1 MADKRTFEQS
11 VSRIVSLSA
20 RPLVR
25 KKTNNM
31 QKQKYLLHG
40 MILLLVTCAISIC
53 AIVAV
58 KNQEKEYQ
66 GLFFRHMKVIAPEV
80 PATATFAGEAVPL
93 DLYYVREAFERE
105 MIANTFMH
113 STTIMV
119 FKRANRWFPVIEPI
133 LKKNGI
139 PDDFKFL
146 AVAESNLVNVVSPA
160 GAEGYWQFIKPT
172 GTKYGLEINEKV
184 DERYNMEKA
193 TQAACD
199 YFNDAYREFH
209 SWTLVAASY
218 NRGQDGLKK
227 ALENQ
232 KVDNYYDLYLNDE
245 TSRYVFR
252 IMAIRDVYNHPVKY
266 GFLLLEQD
274 FYPQIPA
281 SLVDI
286 DSGIGNLPAFAKS
299 LGVNYRILR
308 EMNPW
313 IRNYSLP
320 NIAKKTYTFKIPKNG
335 ALSYDALLKK
345 LPPGETFF
353 HDTLK
358 INEIH

>member
-1 MADKRTFEQS
+1 M
-11 VSRIVSLSA
+11 I
-20 RPLVR
+20 
-25 KKTNNM
+25 KKNH
-31 QKQKYLLHG
+31 YFIG
-40 MILLLVTCAISIC
+40 GVILLLICAVSVC
-53 AIVAV
+53 AIVVV
-58 KNQEKEYQ
+58 KNQEREYHN
-66 GLFFRHMKVIAPEV
+66 LFSRHMRVIAPGV
-80 PATATFAGEAVPL
+80 PDKASFAGEAAPL
-93 DLYYVREAFERE
+93 DLIYVREAFERE
-105 MIANTFMH
+105 ILANTFMH
-113 STTIMV
+113 STTIMM

-146 AVAESNLVNVVSPA
+146 VVAESNLVNVVSPA
-160 GAEGYWQFIKPT
+160 GAEGYWQFIKTT
-172 GTKYGLEINEKV
+172 GQKYGLEINEKV

-199 YFNDAYREFH
+199 YFKDAYSDYK

-218 NRGQDGLKK
+218 NRGIDGIRK

-232 KVDNYYDLYLNDE
+232 KVTNYYDLYLNDE

-252 IMAIRDVYNHPVKY
+252 IMAIREVYNHPVQY
-266 GFLLLEQD
+266 GFFLRETD

-281 SLVDI
+281 RLVVI
-286 DSGIGNLPAFAKS
+286 DTCIGNLPAFARTM
-299 LGVNYRILR
+299 GINYRILR

-320 NIAKKTYTFKIPKNG
+320 NNSKKTYTFRIPEDG
-335 ALSYDALLKK
+335 ALSYEALMKK
-345 LPPGETFF
+345 NPLRETFF

-358 INEIH
+358 INDIN

>member
-1 MADKRTFEQS
+1 M
-11 VSRIVSLSA
+11 
-20 RPLVR
+20 
-25 KKTNNM
+25 KKQT
-31 QKQKYLLHG
+31 YYIFSGLG
-40 MILLLVTCAISIC
+40 LLLLGAVSIC
-53 AIVAV
+53 AIVSV
-58 KNQEKEYQ
+58 TKQDIHYRN
-66 GLFFRHMKVIAPEV
+66 LFYRHMKAIPPEV
-80 PATATFAGEAVPL
+80 PAKASFAGEEAPL

-105 MIANTFMH
+105 ILAGTFMH
-113 STTIMV
+113 STSIMV

-146 AVAESNLVNVVSPA
+146 AVAESNLINAVSPA

-172 GTKYGLEINEKV
+172 GQKYGLEINEKV

-199 YFNDAYREFH
+199 YFNEGYQKFK

-218 NRGQDGLKK
+218 NRGIDGLQR

-232 KVDNYYDLYLNDE
+232 GTSNYYDLFLNDE

-252 IMAIRDVYNHPVKY
+252 IMAIREIYNHPVKY
-266 GFLLLEQD
+266 GFMLREQD

-281 SLVDI
+281 RLVTV
-286 DSGIGNLPAFAKS
+286 DSSIRNLPAFARAMS
-299 LGVNYRILR
+299 VNYRILR

-313 IRNYSLP
+313 IRDYTLP
-320 NIAKKTYTFKIPKNG
+320 NPSKKFYTFKIPMEGSISYSALMKNIQEQG
-335 ALSYDALLKK
+335 
-345 LPPGETFF
+345 TFF

-358 INEIH
+358 IKDIQ